1 MTDLNAL
8 IGNVEAP
15 AAAVEEDLNT
25 NEVISQ
31 MTDNMIH
38 FANALDALSRQIQAI
53 DAVVNAL
60 NHRTD
65 TIEKHMAYLLS
76 KDPVLGPKMAAIA
89 DQLAAPAEEK

>member
-15 AAAVEEDLNT
+15 AEQDDLST

-38 FANALDALSRQIQAI
+38 FANALDVLSRQIQAI

-89 DQLAAPAEEK
+89 DQLAATQAEPK